1 MATARSR
8 RGAREP
14 SERRHVGLTVP
25 RPVKERLLEAA
36 EVMDWSAGD
45 WVLAAAAE
53 HGERLLE
60 SLQGAEVRKR
70 PTVPEAT
77 FTALYLTPEERA
89 ELDDQAVACRLNR
102 SAFVTAVAQLALGDD
117 PADVVAPLTT
127 SSPSAADVP
136 NAADAPSGAD
146 RSG

>member
-1 MATARSR
+1 MT
-8 RGAREP
+8 
-14 SERRHVGLTVP
+14 LP

-53 HGERLLE
+53 HGPALRERLE
-60 SLQGAEVRKR
+60 DREVRKR
-70 PTVPEAT
+70 PAVPDAT

-117 PADVVAPLTT
+117 PDDVVAPLTT
-127 SSPSAADVP
+127 PPATGPEQPSI
-136 NAADAPSGAD
+136 
-146 RSG
+146 R